1 MTKRESRVMR
11 SFQIKMITLLGQGKF
26 DSVDLKN
33 DIFVKWLV
41 GYLAETRTPFKLVPL
56 GGGVT
61 RIVHSG
67 GLCPLCSGTGMIHAD
82 EPDLVESP
90 DPASL
95 FPSAAPLSCCGEA
108 CRCGGHCPKESRNA
122 A

>member
-1 MTKRESRVMR
+1 MVMR
-11 SFQIKMITLLGQGKF
+11 SFQIKMMTRLDQGKF

-41 GYLAETRTPFKLVPL
+41 GYLAESRVPFKLVPL

-61 RIVHSG
+61 RIVHAG

-82 EPDLVESP
+82 EPELTETP
-90 DPASL
+90 DPAS
-95 FPSAAPLSCCGEA
+95 FIPAEVSLSCRGENG
-108 CRCGGHCPKESRNA
+108 CKGSRNA